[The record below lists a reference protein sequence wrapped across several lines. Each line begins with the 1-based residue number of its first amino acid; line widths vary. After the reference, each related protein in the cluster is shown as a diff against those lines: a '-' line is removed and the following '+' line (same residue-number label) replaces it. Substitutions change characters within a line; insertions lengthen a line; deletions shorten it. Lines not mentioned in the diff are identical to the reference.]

1 MTKQELTKKLDAAVN
16 FFKSELAQVRTGRAN
31 PSLIEELKVTAYGST
46 MTVKELGTIA
56 VPEPQMITVSPW
68 DKTLIPVIAKA
79 IRESELKLNPSEEGG
94 LVRIPI
100 PALTE
105 ERRKEFAKLVSAK
118 VEESKQSIRNIRQ
131 EAMKLVEKEFTDKLI
146 GEDEKFSKKD
156 EIEEMVRN
164 VVSNIEALG
173 EEKKSDILKI

>member
-1 MTKQELTKKLDAAVN
+1 
-16 FFKSELAQVRTGRAN
+16 
-31 PSLIEELKVTAYGST
+31 

-68 DKTLIPVIAKA
+68 DKALIPVIAKA
-79 IRESELKLNPSEEGG
+79 IRESELKLNPTEEGG

-105 ERRKEFAKLVSAK
+105 DRRKEFAKLVAAK
-118 VEESKQSIRNIRQ
+118 VEESRQSIRNIRQ
-131 EAMKLVEKEFTDKLI
+131 DAMKLVEKEFTDKLI
-146 GEDEKFSKKD
+146 GEDEKFTRKD
-156 EIEEMVRN
+156 EIEETVRS
-164 VVSNIEALG
+164 VVSDIEALG

>member
-1 MTKQELTKKLDAAVN
+1 MTKQELSKKLDAAVN

-31 PSLIEELKVTAYGST
+31 PSLVEELKVTAYGSV
-46 MTVKELGTIA
+46 MSVKELGTIA

-79 IRESELKLNPSEEGG
+79 IRESELKLNPAEEGG

-146 GEDEKFSKKD
+146 GEDEKFSRKD
-156 EIEEMVRN
+156 EIEETVRA